1 MERRK
6 KGGSAVENCKERK
19 ERKERRWKS
28 GISKLALPNLGA
40 RLEKEREKKT
50 THNMLSD
57 NITKITYSLITASLY
72 FIIYKVL
79 SHPYCNLIPNVPQ
92 NRWDNYPYLMGD

>member
-6 KGGSAVENCKERK
+6 KGGSEVVNCKERQ

-40 RLEKEREKKT
+40 RLEKEREK
-50 THNMLSD
+50 
-57 NITKITYSLITASLY
+57 Y
-72 FIIYKVL
+72 
-79 SHPYCNLIPNVPQ
+79 HPQYAK
-92 NRWDNYPYLMGD
+92 